1 MQHLIASAT
10 GLSDRVT
17 ETRTLSLYSKK
28 TVLRAEQNVNDKL
41 PLVSNTPLKKQE
53 ESRLPNQARL
63 FGNVQFIYELILA
76 GLELRSLGAVFE
88 MTDEFSS
95 FRLLDVEDD
104 ERLKRQLAY
113 FETVRG
119 ENTDY
124 AYISR
129 KNRTRSVNQY
139 LTHWIY
145 PYKGKFHPQ
154 LARAA
159 LNIIGLA
166 PGDTVLDPF
175 VGSGTTALEAQLLGV
190 NCVGFDASPLCVL
203 QSRVKTASHEVIDKI
218 RERCAE
224 LPKWNAANTSLHEAT
239 STMSANTDQ
248 RVADFFRLAQ
258 LVALSDSVRRR
269 KDAAAALA
277 SKTELM
283 VQSVADY
290 DQIRKDLG
298 LTLGRATIERGDA
311 RTLPVRDN
319 SIDGI
324 VTSPP
329 YSIALDYIKNDA
341 HALRALGLDTSEI
354 REQFIGL
361 RGPTKDRV
369 RLYDDDIMR
378 CLDEMMRVLKPNKYA
393 LIVIGNAVFGGTSLQ
408 STELITEHAGEIGLR
423 LTRSV
428 DKTIF
433 GLYNVMQKEKVLI
446 FKKDDE
452 ST

>member
-1 MQHLIASAT
+1 M
-10 GLSDRVT
+10 
-17 ETRTLSLYSKK
+17 
-28 TVLRAEQNVNDKL
+28 NDKE
-41 PLVSNTPLKKQE
+41 PPTSNAPLKKQE
-53 ESRLPNQARL
+53 ESQLRDQARL

-76 GLELRSLGAVFE
+76 QLELRSLGAVFE
-88 MTDEFSS
+88 MTDGFSS

-113 FETVRG
+113 FQTVRG

-124 AYISR
+124 VCISQ

-154 LARAA
+154 LVRAA
-159 LNIIGLA
+159 LNIIGLR

-203 QSRVKTASHEVIDKI
+203 QSRVKTASHEVVDKI
-218 RERCAE
+218 RERCVE
-224 LPKWNAANTSLHEAT
+224 LAGVKQEGMTLHEAALRNALS
-239 STMSANTDQ
+239 STADQ
-248 RVADFFRLAQ
+248 RVGNFFTLAE
-258 LVALSDSVRRR
+258 LVALSDNVRRKR
-269 KDAAAALA
+269 DITAAFAA
-277 SKTELM
+277 KTKLM
-283 VQSVADY
+283 VQSVTDY
-290 DQIRKDLG
+290 DQIRKELR
-298 LTLGRATIERGDA
+298 LSLGRAAIERGDA
-311 RTLPVRDN
+311 RALPVRDN

-329 YSIALDYIKNDA
+329 YAIALDYIKNDA
-341 HALRALGLDTSEI
+341 HALQALGLDTSEI

-361 RGPTKDRV
+361 RGRMKDRV
-369 RLYDDDIMR
+369 RLYDEDMKR
-378 CLDEMMRVLKPNKYA
+378 SLEEMMRVLKPNRYA
-393 LIVIGNAVFGGTSLQ
+393 LIVIGNAVFGGTPLRSV
-408 STELITEHAGEIGLR
+408 ELITEHANDIGLQ
-423 LTRSV
+423 LTKSV

-446 FKKDDE
+446 FKKDEE

>member
-1 MQHLIASAT
+1 VNENAPFASNA
-10 GLSDRVT
+10 
-17 ETRTLSLYSKK
+17 
-28 TVLRAEQNVNDKL
+28 
-41 PLVSNTPLKKQE
+41 PLKKQKE
-53 ESRLPNQARL
+53 RQLRGQARL

-76 GLELRSLGAVFE
+76 QLELSSLGAVFE
-88 MTDEFSS
+88 MNDEFSS
-95 FRLLDVEDD
+95 FSLLDVEDD
-104 ERLKRQLAY
+104 ERLKRRLAY
-113 FETVRG
+113 FQTIRG

-124 AYISR
+124 VYISR

-154 LARAA
+154 LVRAA
-159 LNIIGLA
+159 LNMIGLR
-166 PGDTVLDPF
+166 PGETVLDPF

-203 QSRVKTASHEVIDKI
+203 QSRVKTASHEVVDKI
-218 RERCAE
+218 RERCGE
-224 LPKWNAANTSLHEAT
+224 LRRVNRANTSLEEAT
-239 STMSANTDQ
+239 SAMSADPDQ

-269 KDAAAALA
+269 KDVAAALA

-311 RTLPVRDN
+311 RALPVRDD

-369 RLYDDDIMR
+369 RLYDEDIMG

-393 LIVIGNAVFGGTSLQ
+393 LIVIGNAVFGGESLN
-408 STELITEHAGEIGLR
+408 SVDVITEHAGEIGLR
-423 LTRSV
+423 LMKSI

-446 FKKDDE
+446 FQKDEE

>member
-1 MQHLIASAT
+1 
-10 GLSDRVT
+10 
-17 ETRTLSLYSKK
+17 
-28 TVLRAEQNVNDKL
+28 VNDNV
-41 PLVSNTPLKKQE
+41 PFASNVPLKKQE
-53 ESRLPNQARL
+53 ERQLRGQARL

-76 GLELRSLGAVFE
+76 QLELRSLGAVFE
-88 MTDEFSS
+88 MNDEFSS
-95 FRLLDVEDD
+95 FSLLDVEDD

-113 FETVRG
+113 FQTIRG

-124 AYISR
+124 VYISR

-154 LARAA
+154 LVRAA
-159 LNIIGLA
+159 LNIIGLG
-166 PGDTVLDPF
+166 PGETVLDPF
-175 VGSGTTALEAQLLGV
+175 VGSGTTALEAQLLGI

-203 QSRVKTASHEVIDKI
+203 QSRVKTASHEVVDKI
-218 RERCAE
+218 RERCGE
-224 LPKWNAANTSLHEAT
+224 LRRVNRANMSLEEAT
-239 STMSANTDQ
+239 SAVSADTDQ

-269 KDAAAALA
+269 KDVAAALA

-283 VQSVADY
+283 VQSVTDY
-290 DQIRKDLG
+290 DQIRKDLS
-298 LTLGRATIERGDA
+298 LALGRATIERGDA

-329 YSIALDYIKNDA
+329 YAIALDYIKNDA
-341 HALRALGLDTSEI
+341 HALQALGLNTSEI

-369 RLYDDDIMR
+369 HLYDEDIKG
-378 CLDEMMRVLKPNKYA
+378 CLDEMMRVLKPKRYA
-393 LIVIGNAVFGGTSLQ
+393 LIVIGNAIFGGESLK
-408 STELITEHAGEIGLR
+408 SVDVITEHAGEIGLR
-423 LTRSV
+423 LMKSI

-446 FKKDDE
+446 FQKDEE

>member
-1 MQHLIASAT
+1 
-10 GLSDRVT
+10 
-17 ETRTLSLYSKK
+17 
-28 TVLRAEQNVNDKL
+28 
-41 PLVSNTPLKKQE
+41 
-53 ESRLPNQARL
+53 
-63 FGNVQFIYELILA
+63 
-76 GLELRSLGAVFE
+76 
-88 MTDEFSS
+88 MTDGFSC
-95 FRLLDVEDD
+95 FRLLNVDDD

-113 FETVRG
+113 FQTVRG

-124 AYISR
+124 VYISR

-154 LARAA
+154 LVRAA
-159 LNIIGLA
+159 LNIIGLE

-175 VGSGTTALEAQLLGV
+175 VGSGTTSLEAQLLGV
-190 NCVGFDASPLCVL
+190 NSVGFDASPLCVL
-203 QSRVKTASHEVIDKI
+203 QSRVKTVSHEVIDKI

-224 LPKWNAANTSLHEAT
+224 LSKVNAANTSLHEAT
-239 STMSANTDQ
+239 STMSVDKDQ
-248 RVADFFRLAQ
+248 RVGDFFRLAQ

-277 SKTELM
+277 SKTKLM
-283 VQSVADY
+283 VQSVADH

-311 RTLPVRDN
+311 RALPVRDN

-324 VTSPP
+324 ITSPP

-341 HALRALGLDTSEI
+341 HALQALGFDTSEI

-361 RGPTKDRV
+361 RGTMRERV
-369 RLYDDDIMR
+369 PLYNEDIQG
-378 CLDEMMRVLKPNKYA
+378 CLNEMVRVLKPNKYA

-408 STELITEHAGEIGLR
+408 SAELITEYASGIGLR
-423 LTRSV
+423 LTRSI

-433 GLYNVMQKEKVLI
+433 GLYNIMQKEKVLI

>member
-1 MQHLIASAT
+1 MNDNVPFAS
-10 GLSDRVT
+10 
-17 ETRTLSLYSKK
+17 
-28 TVLRAEQNVNDKL
+28 NV
-41 PLVSNTPLKKQE
+41 PLKKQE
-53 ESRLPNQARL
+53 ERQLRDQVRL

-76 GLELRSLGAVFE
+76 QLELRSLGAVFE
-88 MTDEFSS
+88 MNDEFSS
-95 FRLLDVEDD
+95 FSLLDVEDD

-113 FETVRG
+113 FQTIRG

-124 AYISR
+124 VYISR
-129 KNRTRSVNQY
+129 KNRTHSVNQY

-154 LARAA
+154 MIRAA
-159 LNIIGLA
+159 LNIIGLE
-166 PGDTVLDPF
+166 PGETVLDPF

-190 NCVGFDASPLCVL
+190 HCIGLDASPLCVL
-203 QSRVKTASHEVIDKI
+203 QSRVKTASHEVVDKI
-218 RERCAE
+218 RERCGE
-224 LPKWNAANTSLHEAT
+224 LRRVNRANTSLEEAT
-239 STMSANTDQ
+239 SAMSADTDQ

-269 KDAAAALA
+269 KDVAAALA

-311 RTLPVRDN
+311 RALPVRDD

-341 HALRALGLDTSEI
+341 HALRALGLDTREI
-354 REQFIGL
+354 REQFMGL

-369 RLYDDDIMR
+369 RLYDEDIMG

-393 LIVIGNAVFGGTSLQ
+393 LIVIGNAVFGGTPLRSVEHL
-408 STELITEHAGEIGLR
+408 TEHASDIGLR
-423 LTRSV
+423 LTKSI

-446 FKKDDE
+446 FQKDEE

>member
-1 MQHLIASAT
+1 M
-10 GLSDRVT
+10 
-17 ETRTLSLYSKK
+17 
-28 TVLRAEQNVNDKL
+28 NDKF
-41 PLVSNTPLKKQE
+41 PLASGAPLKKRDPLRQ
-53 ESRLPNQARL
+53 QARL
-63 FGNVQFIYELILA
+63 FSNVQFIYELILA
-76 GLELRSLGAVFE
+76 QLELRSLGVVFE
-88 MTDEFSS
+88 MTDGFSC
-95 FRLLDVEDD
+95 FRLLNVDDD

-113 FETVRG
+113 FQTVRG

-124 AYISR
+124 VYISR

-154 LARAA
+154 LVRAA
-159 LNIIGLA
+159 LNIIGLE

-175 VGSGTTALEAQLLGV
+175 VGSGTTSLEAQLLGV
-190 NCVGFDASPLCVL
+190 NSVGFDASPLCVL

-224 LPKWNAANTSLHEAT
+224 LSKVNAGNASLHEAT
-239 STMSANTDQ
+239 STMSADTDQ

-311 RTLPVRDN
+311 RALPVRDN

-324 VTSPP
+324 ITSPP

-341 HALRALGLDTSEI
+341 HALQALGLDTSEL

-361 RGPTKDRV
+361 RGTMKERIP
-369 RLYDDDIMR
+369 LYNEDIQG
-378 CLDEMMRVLKPNKYA
+378 CLNEMVRVLKPNKYA

-408 STELITEHAGEIGLR
+408 STELITKHASKIGLR
-423 LTRSV
+423 LTRSI

-433 GLYNVMQKEKVLI
+433 GLYNIMQKEKVLI

>member
-1 MQHLIASAT
+1 MNDNVPFAS
-10 GLSDRVT
+10 
-17 ETRTLSLYSKK
+17 
-28 TVLRAEQNVNDKL
+28 NV
-41 PLVSNTPLKKQE
+41 PLKKQE
-53 ESRLPNQARL
+53 ERQLRGQARL

-76 GLELRSLGAVFE
+76 QLELRSLGAVFE
-88 MTDEFSS
+88 MNDEFSS
-95 FRLLDVEDD
+95 FSLLDVEDD

-113 FETVRG
+113 FQTIRG

-124 AYISR
+124 VYISR

-154 LARAA
+154 LVRAA
-159 LNIIGLA
+159 LNIIGLG
-166 PGDTVLDPF
+166 PGETVLDPF
-175 VGSGTTALEAQLLGV
+175 VGSGTTALEAQLLGI

-203 QSRVKTASHEVIDKI
+203 QSRVKTASHEVVDKI
-218 RERCAE
+218 RERCGE
-224 LPKWNAANTSLHEAT
+224 LRRVNRANMSLEEAT
-239 STMSANTDQ
+239 SAVSADTDQ

-269 KDAAAALA
+269 KDVAAALA

-283 VQSVADY
+283 VQSVTDY
-290 DQIRKDLG
+290 DQIRKDLS
-298 LTLGRATIERGDA
+298 LALGRATIERGDA

-329 YSIALDYIKNDA
+329 YAIALDYIKNDA
-341 HALRALGLDTSEI
+341 HALQALGLNTSEI

-369 RLYDDDIMR
+369 HLYDEDIKG
-378 CLDEMMRVLKPNKYA
+378 CLDEMMRVLKPKRYA
-393 LIVIGNAVFGGTSLQ
+393 LIVIGNAIFGGESLK
-408 STELITEHAGEIGLR
+408 SVDVITEHAGEIGLR
-423 LTRSV
+423 LMKSI

-446 FKKDDE
+446 FQKDEE

>member
-1 MQHLIASAT
+1 VNENAPFASNA
-10 GLSDRVT
+10 
-17 ETRTLSLYSKK
+17 
-28 TVLRAEQNVNDKL
+28 
-41 PLVSNTPLKKQE
+41 PLKKQKE
-53 ESRLPNQARL
+53 RQLRDQARL

-76 GLELRSLGAVFE
+76 QLELSSLGAVFE
-88 MTDEFSS
+88 MNDEFSS
-95 FRLLDVEDD
+95 FSLLDVEDD
-104 ERLKRQLAY
+104 ERLKRRLAY
-113 FETVRG
+113 FQTIRG

-124 AYISR
+124 VYISR

-154 LARAA
+154 LVRAA
-159 LNIIGLA
+159 LNIIGLE
-166 PGDTVLDPF
+166 PGETVLDPF
-175 VGSGTTALEAQLLGV
+175 VGSGTTALEAQLLGI

-203 QSRVKTASHEVIDKI
+203 QSRVKTASHEVVDKI
-218 RERCAE
+218 RERCGE
-224 LPKWNAANTSLHEAT
+224 LRRVNRANMSLEEAT
-239 STMSANTDQ
+239 SAVSADTDQ

-269 KDAAAALA
+269 KDVAAALA

-283 VQSVADY
+283 VQSVTDY
-290 DQIRKDLG
+290 DQIRKDLS
-298 LTLGRATIERGDA
+298 LALGRATIERGDA

-329 YSIALDYIKNDA
+329 YAIALDYIKNDA
-341 HALRALGLDTSEI
+341 HALQALGLNTSEI

-369 RLYDDDIMR
+369 HLYDEDIKG
-378 CLDEMMRVLKPNKYA
+378 CLDEMMRVLKPKRYA
-393 LIVIGNAVFGGTSLQ
+393 LIVIGNAIFGGESLK
-408 STELITEHAGEIGLR
+408 SVDVITEHAGEIGLR
-423 LTRSV
+423 LMKSI

-446 FKKDDE
+446 FQKDEE

>member
-1 MQHLIASAT
+1 MSAAIESPRP
-10 GLSDRVT
+10 GYCVQ
-17 ETRTLSLYSKK
+17 ETFLK
-28 TVLRAEQNVNDKL
+28 AEQNVNDKSHFT
-41 PLVSNTPLKKQE
+41 SNVQLKKQE
-53 ESRLPNQARL
+53 ESPLRDQARL

-76 GLELRSLGAVFE
+76 QLELRSLGAVFE
-88 MTDEFSS
+88 MTDGFSS
-95 FRLLDVEDD
+95 FSLLDVEDD
-104 ERLKRQLAY
+104 ERLKRRLAY
-113 FETVRG
+113 FQTIRG

-124 AYISR
+124 VYISR

-139 LTHWIY
+139 LTHWMY

-154 LARAA
+154 LVRAA
-159 LNIIGLA
+159 LNIIGLG
-166 PGDTVLDPF
+166 PGETVLDPF

-190 NCVGFDASPLCVL
+190 NCLGFDASPLCVL
-203 QSRVKTASHEVIDKI
+203 QSRVKTASREVIDKI

-224 LPKWNAANTSLHEAT
+224 LRGMNAANTSLHEAM
-239 STMSANTDQ
+239 STMSVDADQ

-290 DQIRKDLG
+290 DQIRKDLS

-311 RTLPVRDN
+311 RALPVRDN

-341 HALRALGLDTSEI
+341 HALQALGLDTSEI

-369 RLYDDDIMR
+369 RLYDDDIKG
-378 CLDEMMRVLKPNKYA
+378 CLDEMMRVLKPKRYA
-393 LIVIGNAVFGGTSLQ
+393 LIVVGNATFGGESLN
-408 STELITEHAGEIGLR
+408 SVDVITEHASEIGLR
-423 LTRSV
+423 LMKSI

-446 FKKDDE
+446 FQKDEE